1 MSIRLPN
8 TMVHNGQIVDIV
20 PSCPHLDGTW
30 RDDKP
35 VDLKHH
41 DKEVRLK
48 EFANSRIVVAA
59 LNLTRGSNLD
69 PEVQKSMRVLSLKEL
84 YRLAKK

>member
-1 MSIRLPN
+1 MAIAIPD
-8 TMVHNGQIVDIV
+8 TMVHNGQIVNIV

-35 VDLKHH
+35 VSPKHH

-48 EFANSRIVVAA
+48 DFGNSRIIVATR
-59 LNLTRGSNLD
+59 NLTNGITD
-69 PEVQKSMRVLSLKEL
+69 PEVLKSMRVLSLKEL
-84 YRLAKK
+84 YRSAKK